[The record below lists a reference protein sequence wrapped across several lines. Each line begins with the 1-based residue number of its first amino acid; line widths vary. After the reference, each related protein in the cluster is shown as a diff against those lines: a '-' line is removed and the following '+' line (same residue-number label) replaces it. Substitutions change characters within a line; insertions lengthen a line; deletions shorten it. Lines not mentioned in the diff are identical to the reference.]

1 MNNYQR
7 LRDLREDK
15 DLTQKEVANIL
26 NDSQQHYQLYE
37 SGKREPPFY
46 IIILLAKYYGVSI
59 DYIAGLTN
67 SKGGLH
73 KNSTEE
79 KELLSKYNILTEK
92 RKGKVDLFID
102 QLLEQQEEEQA
113 RTQETA

>member
-1 MNNYQR
+1 MKNYQR
-7 LRDLREDK
+7 LRDLREDM
-15 DLTQKEVANIL
+15 DLSQKEVAKIL

-67 SKGGLH
+67 CKGGLH
-73 KNSTEE
+73 KISDEE
-79 KELLSKYNILTEK
+79 KEVLNKYNALNDK
-92 RKGKVDLFID
+92 RKGKAELYLE
-102 QLLEQQEEEQA
+102 QLVEQQEEENIQN
-113 RTQETA
+113 QETA